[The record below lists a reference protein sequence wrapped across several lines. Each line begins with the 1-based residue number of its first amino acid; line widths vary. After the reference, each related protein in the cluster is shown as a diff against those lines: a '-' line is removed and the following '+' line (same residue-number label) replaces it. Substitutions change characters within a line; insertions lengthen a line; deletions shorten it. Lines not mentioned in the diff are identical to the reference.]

1 MGRVVRLQRFTN
13 ILVGFA
19 YSLCRSIADRGPHD
33 QAIMHGKSMLA
44 VHCRPLALVARSP
57 VSPPAATPLRLWNR
71 DLGATELADVLSLMA
86 DYKMTMLDY
95 DKGWPIKSIVC
106 KTQGEA

>member
-13 ILVGFA
+13 ILAGFA

-44 VHCRPLALVARSP
+44 VHM
-57 VSPPAATPLRLWNR
+57 SPPRSGSAFPGIPASSHAVEIVEP

-86 DYKMTMLDY
+86 DYKMTMLDN